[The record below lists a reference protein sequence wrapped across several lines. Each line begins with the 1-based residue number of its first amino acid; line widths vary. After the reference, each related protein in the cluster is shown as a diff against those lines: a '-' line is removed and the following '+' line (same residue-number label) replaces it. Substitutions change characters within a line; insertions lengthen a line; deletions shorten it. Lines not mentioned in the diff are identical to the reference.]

1 MCAKQRKKSF
11 SLKEY
16 IADPKNKDFIIKVLT
31 VVLVVSILGA
41 GLLIVKRTFLD
52 SNISWTLSEDGVLTV
67 SGTGAIKDF
76 DPLKPD
82 EWLKLKSGET
92 VKEIVICEGITEIGN
107 YAFYKC
113 NKATEIRLPKSLKS
127 VGDFAFMGCTK
138 ITDFEFKGNLNS
150 IGKGA
155 FYGCSAA
162 KTFSLTKGVK
172 SIGYDAFYGTGYY
185 NIKDIRVNG
194 ALYIDN
200 YLIDVK
206 EDTKGDFTAKE
217 GTVLVAD
224 YAFSGCTKLEK
235 ATLPKSTVSLGKY
248 AFNGCTALKQ
258 VIFDGKIEAFSEGLF
273 WNCTALEKITGEH
286 IFNDPTYY
294 EKNAGDYWN
303 RNAGTAHGQNGDKP
317 FIYTKD

>member
-1 MCAKQRKKSF
+1 MCAKQRKNKF
-11 SLKEY
+11 NLKEY
-16 IADPKNKDFIIKVLT
+16 LADPKNKDFIIKVLT

-92 VKEIVICEGITEIGN
+92 VKEIVICEGITEIGD

-113 NKATEIRLPKSLKS
+113 DKATKISLPKSLKS

-138 ITDFEFKGNLNS
+138 IAAFEFKGNLNS

-185 NIKDIRVNG
+185 NTKDIRENG
-194 ALYIDN
+194 ALYIDK

-206 EDTKGDFTAKE
+206 DSTAGDFAVKE

-235 ATLPKSTVSLGKY
+235 VATPKSTVYLGKY

-273 WNCTALEKITGEH
+273 WNCTALERITGEH
-286 IFNDPTYY
+286 IYNDPTYY
-294 EKNAGDYWN
+294 EKNAGDSWYH
-303 RNAGTAHGQNGDKP
+303 NAGTAHEQSGDRP